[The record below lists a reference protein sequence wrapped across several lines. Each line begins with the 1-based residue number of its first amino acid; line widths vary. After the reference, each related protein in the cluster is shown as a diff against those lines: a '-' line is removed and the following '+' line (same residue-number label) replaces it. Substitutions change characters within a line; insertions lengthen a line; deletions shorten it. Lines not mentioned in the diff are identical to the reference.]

1 MLYATDTVSLGDV
14 RVSDSGYLD
23 AFARTVR
30 TGIQQYMGRE
40 LERPDLG
47 VVNVYRP
54 ESEVFSHDSLH
65 SFAQIPVTLDHPPAG
80 VNAKNWRQVAR
91 GTTGTEVLR
100 DGEFLRIGLKVKD
113 ADAVQAVRDG
123 KCELSAGY
131 RCQLVWEDGIAPDGT
146 PYQAK
151 QVGIVADH
159 VAIVAKGRAGAQC
172 RIGDSWP
179 SDPSGASREPG
190 GHHQRNDHHR
200 ETVSM
205 KTLTIDGHSVEL
217 SDAALIAVSGLQ
229 KQVGTLTADNLKLTA
244 DMSKANETH
253 AEAIRAKDAAHA
265 DALKAKDTEIATKDA
280 EIEKLKATQVD
291 DAKLDALATARA
303 DVIGKARAI
312 VADVKTDGVSI
323 PAIRRAVVV
332 AKLGDAAVKGKSD
345 DYVEARF
352 DLFADAAPK
361 HADPLSRAIAN
372 PPTTRTADNAADPHA
387 KRRQQLQD
395 AWKGEAA

>member
-14 RVSDSGYLD
+14 RVNDAGYLD

-30 TGIQQYMGRE
+30 TGVQQYMGRE

-54 ESEVFSHDSLH
+54 ESEVFSKDSLH

-80 VNAKNWRQVAR
+80 VTAKNWRQVAR
-91 GTTGTEVLR
+91 GTTGNEVLR

-159 VAIVAKGRAGAQC
+159 VAIVARGRAGAQC

-190 GHHQRNDHHR
+190 GNDTRTTTHQDRK
-200 ETVSM
+200 VSM
-205 KTLTIDGHSVEL
+205 KTLTIDGHAVEL

-244 DMSKANETH
+244 DLSKAGETH
-253 AEAIRAKDAAHA
+253 AEAIRAKDAANA
-265 DALKAKDTEIATKDA
+265 EVLKVKDTEIATKDA
-280 EIEKLKATQVD
+280 EIEKLKANQID

-303 DVIGKARAI
+303 DVIGKAKSI
-312 VADVKTDGVSI
+312 VADVKTDGISVS
-323 PAIRRAVVV
+323 AIRRAVVTT
-332 AKLGDAAVKGKSD
+332 KLGDAAVQGKSD

-352 DLFADAAPK
+352 DMYADEAAKAPD
-361 HADPLSRAIAN
+361 AFRRAVVSA
-372 PPTTRTADNAADPHA
+372 PQHTADAADPHR
-387 KRRQQLQD
+387 KRKEDLAN
-395 AWKGEAA
+395 AWKGKAA

>member
-30 TGIQQYMGRE
+30 TGVQQYMGRE

-47 VVNVYRP
+47 MVNVYRP

-159 VAIVAKGRAGAQC
+159 VAIVARGRAGAQC

-190 GHHQRNDHHR
+190 GHDKRTHDK

-229 KQVGTLTADNLKLTA
+229 RQLGTAIADALAKDTALNDAKT
-244 DMSKANETH
+244 SH

-265 DALKAKDTEIATKDA
+265 EVLKVKDTEIATKDA
-280 EIEKLKATQVD
+280 EIEKLKANQID

-303 DVIGKARAI
+303 DVIGKAKAI
-312 VADVKTDGVSI
+312 VADVKTDGV
-323 PAIRRAVVV
+323 PVAEIRRAVVT
-332 AKLGDAAVKGKSD
+332 ARLGDAAVQGKSD

-352 DLFADAAPK
+352 DMYADEAATRPDAFRRAVVAAPTFA
-361 HADPLSRAIAN
+361 AD
-372 PPTTRTADNAADPHA
+372 ADPHA
-387 KRRQQLQD
+387 KRKEDLAN
-395 AWKGEAA
+395 AWKGKAA

>member
-1 MLYATDTVSLGDV
+1 MFYATDTVSLGDV
-14 RVSDSGYLD
+14 RVSDAGYLD

-30 TGIQQYMGRE
+30 TGVQQYMGRE

-47 VVNVYRP
+47 VVNVYRA
-54 ESEVFSHDSLH
+54 ETEVFSHDSLH

-80 VNAKNWRQVAR
+80 VTAKNWRQVAR

-113 ADAVQAVRDG
+113 ADAVKAVRDG

-131 RCQLVWEDGIAPDGT
+131 RCELVWEDGVAPDGT

-159 VAIVAKGRAGAQC
+159 VAIVARGRAGAQC

-190 GHHQRNDHHR
+190 GDDPRITHQDRK
-200 ETVSM
+200 VSM

-217 SDAALIAVSGLQ
+217 SDAAVIAVAGLQ
-229 KQVGTLTADNLKLTA
+229 RQLGTAIADALAKDTALNDA
-244 DMSKANETH
+244 KASH
-253 AEAIRAKDAAHA
+253 VEAIRAKDAAHA
-265 DALKAKDTEIATKDA
+265 DVLKLKDTEIATKDA
-280 EIEKLKATQVD
+280 EIEKLKANQID

-303 DVIGKARAI
+303 DVIGKAKAI
-312 VADVKTDGVSI
+312 VADVKTDGVSVSE
-323 PAIRRAVVV
+323 IRRSVVT
-332 AKLGDAAVKGKSD
+332 ARLGDAAVQGKSD

-352 DLFADAAPK
+352 DMYADEATKRPDAFRRAVVAAPTFA
-361 HADPLSRAIAN
+361 AD
-372 PPTTRTADNAADPHA
+372 ADPHA
-387 KRRQQLQD
+387 KRKEDLAN
-395 AWKGEAA
+395 AWKGKAA

>member
-1 MLYATDTVSLGDV
+1 MFYATDTVSLGDV
-14 RVSDSGYLD
+14 RVNDSGYLD

-30 TGIQQYMGRE
+30 TGVQQYMGRE

-47 VVNVYRP
+47 VVNVYRA
-54 ESEVFSHDSLH
+54 EAEVFSHDSLH

-80 VNAKNWRQVAR
+80 VTAKNWRQVAR

-113 ADAVQAVRDG
+113 ADAVKAVRDG

-131 RCQLVWEDGIAPDGT
+131 RCELVWEDGIAPDGT

-159 VAIVAKGRAGAQC
+159 VAIVARGRAGAQC

-179 SDPSGASREPG
+179 SDPSEASREPG
-190 GHHQRNDHHR
+190 GDDPRITHQDRK
-200 ETVSM
+200 VSM

-217 SDAALIAVSGLQ
+217 SDAAVIAVAGLQ
-229 KQVGTLTADNLKLTA
+229 RQLGTAIADALSKDTALNDA
-244 DMSKANETH
+244 KASH
-253 AEAIRAKDAAHA
+253 AEAIRTKDAAHA
-265 DALKAKDTEIATKDA
+265 DVLKVKDTEIATKDA
-280 EIEKLKATQVD
+280 EIEKLKANQID

-303 DVIGKARAI
+303 DVIGKAKSI
-312 VADVKTDGVSI
+312 VADVKTDGVSV
-323 PAIRRAVVV
+323 PAIRRAVVA
-332 AKLGDAAVKGKSD
+332 AKLSDAAIADKSD

-352 DLFADAAPK
+352 DMYADAATRPD
-361 HADPLSRAIAN
+361 AFRQAVV
-372 PPTTRTADNAADPHA
+372 TTAQHTADAADPQR
-387 KRRQQLQD
+387 KRKEDLAN
-395 AWKGEAA
+395 AWKGKAA